1 MYILSYTK
9 IYERRGSLKKFDPK
23 KLTLTNFNPD
33 AFRAATGKLNL
44 GDKGQ
49 AAAAMPSS
57 SSSPHPPADPSGSVP
72 KGRTTLR
79 LNKLR
84 GVVSAD
90 QAADHSTAPVYEEQ
104 TPARTRSNAL
114 PVPPP
119 SGRPDTSKDSWDK
132 RDAGSGLNHDAPPAA
147 EDGPSPSTLPEDS
160 GVAVRSAALKT
171 RASRKSPNAQVDP
184 DTMIMMPTRVP
195 KWLKDVFF
203 KTCRD
208 KNMTPSLVIR
218 NLMKSFCGLCLLF
231 VFTIQAAETSSKT
244 YSTEDIFSFLCS
256 KAYGITSNVPDFKLT
271 ASARQSLWN
280 NGQRDST
287 DYIYLDR
294 STTRLEARLD
304 IPILDLGYLRDRS
317 RDKVEL
323 RSHVMK
329 SLSKILAA
337 QKTTKVLEER
347 ASALRARVTYT
358 QNQVNLKL
366 ANKNDLFPLED
377 QYYNVQ
383 TQLFESQSTLD
394 QRIVE
399 LATVAGADWK
409 EAFTMIQKWDGNL
422 F

>member
-1 MYILSYTK
+1 M
-9 IYERRGSLKKFDPK
+9 KKFDPK

-49 AAAAMPSS
+49 AAASIPPTA
-57 SSSPHPPADPSGSVP
+57 HPADPSATVP

-90 QAADHSTAPVYEEQ
+90 QDAIPS
-104 TPARTRSNAL
+104 S
-114 PVPPP
+114 PP
-119 SGRPDTSKDSWDK
+119 SQDQVSSRTKGNPLPTSPPSPDSGASEGLRDK
-132 RDAGSGLNHDAPPAA
+132 EEVPQGLTDVTPPAA
-147 EDGPSPSTLPEDS
+147 GDPSQDAGIS
-160 GVAVRSAALKT
+160 VRSAALKT
-171 RASRKSPNAQVDP
+171 RASRKSPAAPVDP
-184 DTMIMMPTRVP
+184 NTMVMMPTRVP

-208 KNMTPSLVIR
+208 KNMTPSIVIR
-218 NLMKSFCGLCLLF
+218 NLMKSFCGLCLILAL
-231 VFTIQAAETSSKT
+231 TLHAAETPSKS
-244 YSTEDIFSFLCS
+244 YSTDDIFSYLCS
-256 KAYGITSNVPDFKLT
+256 KAYGITSTVPDFKLT

-280 NGQRDST
+280 TGQRDST

-304 IPILDLGYLRDRS
+304 VPILDLGYLRDRS

-337 QKTTKVLEER
+337 QKTVKVLEER
-347 ASALRARVTYT
+347 ASALRTRVSYT

-366 ANKNDLFPLED
+366 ANKNDLFPIED
-377 QYYNVQ
+377 QFYSVQ
-383 TQLFESQSTLD
+383 TQLFEAQSTLD

-399 LATVAGADWK
+399 LASVAGGDWK